1 MGGAAGEV
9 AGNLLGQVQMGQ
21 GQGMGS
27 GVRVA
32 RPVSSG
38 ARAAGPE
45 AEGELLIT
53 LVGL

>member
-9 AGNLLGQVQMGQ
+9 AGNLLGQIQVGQ
-21 GQGMGS
+21 GQGMGC

-32 RPVSSG
+32 RPVSTG
-38 ARAAGPE
+38 PRKAGPE

-53 LVGL
+53 LEGL